1 MPNVAHVADAAEN
14 HSPRRAMWL
23 KALAYVAPQL
33 GLSLLFAPMITV
45 LGGIYG
51 KYYGISLTTIAS
63 VMLVAR
69 IFDAVSDPL
78 IGYYSDRWRARTGT
92 RKPFIMVGGVLMIPC
107 CYFLFVP
114 PQGVS
119 EGYFAFWYMAF
130 YLAMT
135 IIVIP
140 YLAWA
145 NEFTETSEDK
155 TLAFSLMAMAGQG
168 GTGLFYLIPL
178 LPFFLTTEIT
188 PETLLVTVVAGGVL
202 LIVGLAVAVI
212 MVPDGPA
219 HRPQVRQEAS
229 GRALVATL
237 SALVSNKP
245 FVLYVLAFM
254 CLGIGYGMW
263 AGLFFIYVDSYLLL
277 GGAFANLSLW
287 GMVCGV
293 AAIPVWYRLSLYW
306 GKRKAWLVG
315 MLLLAGV
322 FLYTA
327 VLRPGDS
334 GLYELFALNLLMT
347 FSIASM
353 GVIASPM
360 LCDTIDY
367 GRLKDG
373 AERNALYFSIQAL
386 MTKLQLAVGGALGFA
401 IVGWFGFDLQAAE
414 QTDMSLI
421 GLRLSVSWAPTF
433 FVLLAMVFIA
443 LMPLNER
450 RMTAIRRR
458 LTLRDERI
466 LQAASL
472 ENRSSED
479 GIK

>member
-1 MPNVAHVADAAEN
+1 MEDNRSVDLTSQELSLDLGAQGLRKP
-14 HSPRRAMWL
+14 MWL
-23 KALAYVAPQL
+23 KALAYIAPQL
-33 GLSLLFAPMITV
+33 GISLLFAPVITV

-51 KYYGISLTTIAS
+51 KYYGVSLTTIAT

-69 IFDAVSDPL
+69 IFDAVTDPL

-92 RKPFIMVGGVLMIPC
+92 RKPFIVVGGLLMIPC

-114 PQGVS
+114 PPGVS

-140 YLAWA
+140 YMAWA

-155 TLAFSLMAMAGQG
+155 TLAFSLMSMAGQG

-188 PETLLVTVVAGGVL
+188 PEILLVTVVAGAVL
-202 LIVGLAVAVI
+202 LIVGLVVAVT

-219 HRPQVRQEAS
+219 HKPPVRQVRS
-229 GRALVATL
+229 GQALVATL

-245 FVLYVLAFM
+245 FMLYVLAFM

-277 GGAFANLSLW
+277 GDAFANLSLW

-293 AAIPVWYRLSLYW
+293 VAIPVWYRLSLWW

-327 VLRPGDS
+327 VLKPGDS

-353 GVIASPM
+353 GVIAAPM

-373 AERNALYFSIQAL
+373 AERNALYFAIQAL
-386 MTKLQLAVGGALGFA
+386 MTKVQLAVGGALGFA
-401 IVGWFGFDLQAAE
+401 IVGWFGFDMQAAE
-414 QTDMSLI
+414 QTEMSLI
-421 GLRLSVSWAPTF
+421 GLHLSVSWAPTA

-443 LMPLNER
+443 MMPLNEA
-450 RMTAIRRR
+450 RMAIIRRKMR
-458 LTLRDERI
+458 ARDEGG
-466 LQAASL
+466 
-472 ENRSSED
+472 SS
-479 GIK
+479 